1 MKIIF
6 DNELFSVD
14 VNTAREKLA
23 TVKTS
28 SKKNNNK
35 QTCPRIVK
43 NIPNDSIL
51 LFGLS
56 PVAKTN
62 GELPSVTKTLVV
74 VLFSIFSQALET
86 S

>member
-23 TVKTS
+23 TVKSS

-51 LFGLS
+51 LFGLF

-62 GELPSVTKTLVV
+62 GELPSVTKTLALVV
-74 VLFSIFSQALET
+74 EFA
-86 S
+86 

>member
-6 DNELFSVD
+6 DNKLFSVD

-28 SKKNNNK
+28 NRKNNNK

-51 LFGLS
+51 LFGWS

-62 GELPSVTKTLVV
+62 GELPSVTKKLVLVV
-74 VLFSIFSQALET
+74 FIS
-86 S
+86 